1 MLTNFRKTLV
11 FSEKILYWSFF
22 WDVVVQLPRYVRLF
36 ATPWTEVP
44 QASLSFIISWS
55 LLRLMSVESMMPS
68 NNFTLCHPLL
78 LPSVFPSIKVF
89 SSESA
94 LCIRWPKYWRLRIS
108 VLVCVCVSLSG
119 VWLFATP
126 WTVAHQAPLSMEFSR
141 QEYSSGLLLLSPGDL
156 PNPGIKPGFPTLQQ
170 ILYHLSHQGSLN
182 ISPSNEQS
190 RLISFSIDWF
200 GLLAIQGNLKSLL
213 QHHSSK
219 TSILQCAA
227 FFMVQ
232 LSHQYISQ
240 SFVSNSL
247 LDHWKRKRVPE
258 KHLFLLYWLCQSL
271 WLCGS
276 Q

>member
-1 MLTNFRKTLV
+1 
-11 FSEKILYWSFF
+11 
-22 WDVVVQLPRYVRLF
+22 
-36 ATPWTEVP
+36 
-44 QASLSFIISWS
+44 
-55 LLRLMSVESMMPS
+55 
-68 NNFTLCHPLL
+68 
-78 LPSVFPSIKVF
+78 
-89 SSESA
+89 
-94 LCIRWPKYWRLRIS
+94 
-108 VLVCVCVSLSG
+108 
-119 VWLFATP
+119 
-126 WTVAHQAPLSMEFSR
+126 MEFSR

-232 LSHQYISQ
+232 LAHPYMTTGKIIALIMWTIASK
-240 SFVSNSL
+240 VMSL
-247 LDHWKRKRVPE
+247 LLNTLSRLSWIS
-258 KHLFLLYWLCQSL
+258 FQGASIF
-271 WLCGS
+271 
-276 Q
+276 